1 MLTETKEQDLKEV
14 LSESNADARI
24 VVDLELTESAI
35 QAIAESS
42 EEEACVERANELLTA
57 LHQKPMT
64 KDEFIEAGKIRVK
77 TDVFVPYQIRKTADD
92 YAVEIEDHELRN
104 IDQKVHA
111 FEEEVR
117 KIYDPLKEGPFV
129 ISVYK
134 EGEPS
139 ARRILKQ
146 FRKQ

>member
-1 MLTETKEQDLKEV
+1 MPTETKEQDLKEV

-35 QAIAESS
+35 QAIA
-42 EEEACVERANELLTA
+42 ELLTA

-92 YAVEIEDHELRN
+92 YSVEIEDHELRN

-146 FRKQ
+146 FRKK